1 MAMQQLKS
9 WGTRALYGSN
19 QFPSGRAIWTRHAS
33 TRYLW
38 DQKSVD
44 AAIVY
49 VMTEQDRIER
59 FLPKDLGS
67 EPRA

>member
-1 MAMQQLKS
+1 MQQLKS
-9 WGTRALYGSN
+9 WGTRSLYDSK

-38 DQKSVD
+38 NQKSVD

-49 VMTEQDRIER
+49 VMKEQDRVER
-59 FLPKDLGS
+59 FLPKDHES
-67 EPRA
+67 DPRA